1 MSVICKTLIKSKY
14 DRLIIMPKDLMDK
27 HIINENRK
35 AFSVVGVLKPEDSIT
50 SFYESSFFKT
60 HLEDYIPSIPMV
72 RTEIY
77 AFLMDL
83 NGHVSVR
90 VYHPA
95 LPVKIYCC
103 RNEKTRKY
111 DINKSFDIWMLNFSS
126 YFAVKKPEN
135 FDEVLRLYP
144 EGEIKD
150 ELHIISGL
158 SLLKSS

>member
-95 LPVKIYCC
+95 LPVKIY
-103 RNEKTRKY
+103 
-111 DINKSFDIWMLNFSS
+111 
-126 YFAVKKPEN
+126 
-135 FDEVLRLYP
+135 
-144 EGEIKD
+144 
-150 ELHIISGL
+150 
-158 SLLKSS
+158 